1 MKYTSNI
8 KSCKVFNIIFILS
21 TTFCVLFT
29 ICYFFNEFLNNSFL
43 TFIIFCFYI
52 YTYYCH
58 TDLNE
63 TFIKQ
68 NYIEREKYD
77 ILLKELLEKQ
87 KNKEAN

>member
-1 MKYTSNI
+1 MQYTSNI
-8 KSCKVFNIIFILS
+8 KLCKVFNIIFIIS

-29 ICYFFNEFLNNSFL
+29 ISYFLNEILNNSFL

-77 ILLKELLEKQ
+77 IILKELLKQQ
-87 KNKEAN
+87 KNKEAD